1 MTKEGRVL
9 EVKGMATLV
18 CSLAGR
24 VHLFKDSCPTV
35 SVEEVGYTK

>member
-18 CSLAGR
+18 LSLAGR
-24 VHLFKDSCPTV
+24 VQLSRQTV
-35 SVEEVGYTK
+35 SMEEVGYTK